1 MLILFSSPS
10 ALLHSINVDTLNFQY
25 VGMVDDC
32 WTMSFP
38 KTKTGQ
44 AGEKENAK
52 HVYANPL
59 EPAVCSILNNALHW
73 SCNARRAGTHKMYEG
88 QEQAA
93 RYNTG
98 LTALIEEL
106 RDELELLGA
115 AGEGSKLTSHGL
127 RKGAG
132 TYCACGSTC
141 APPPTSI
148 MLRADWALGAIL
160 SRYLKFADAGD
171 QYVGRVVSGLPC
183 DTVELATLPPH
194 FPMEFAELFAA
205 AAKDQFP
212 DLYAKYPHLRGNL
225 VSGIAS
231 LVYHHDWLQ
240 DNLGKEMPGTNP
252 FFTTS
257 LFRNK
262 DRLAKMRSVVTIDA
276 DRRLGEVKASGVPP
290 HVNIMRAMAV
300 QVQQLEDTREEL
312 RALTEEVRDFAKH
325 AVGELVAGVVN
336 AVELDCANR
345 GVVTI
350 SALQKVIAD
359 RDQALMG
366 RFEELLTAMPNSMP
380 VLVVV
385 TSQAQGSLPAHF
397 RTFMHTADQRHSDNP
412 QLWIV
417 PENFCFPDAAKTT
430 LDSAFSLWFGGDP
443 SNGISPFRKFKPD
456 SFGLKALSLQKK
468 GISLSLT
475 YSTYYAGIVRNQ
487 EALTEWRRIMLPMEA
502 VVIARLT
509 GAQTAAE
516 LNEAYDIALVALKQ
530 NFVGY
535 AFKKPRHTQLGIGTW
550 AKYMKP
556 SMIMAKGTPDDR
568 KSLAKRRRVLPH
580 LCTGDELAV
589 TQMLEKG
596 EQPHKIAKK

>member
-1 MLILFSSPS
+1 
-10 ALLHSINVDTLNFQY
+10 
-25 VGMVDDC
+25 
-32 WTMSFP
+32 
-38 KTKTGQ
+38 
-44 AGEKENAK
+44 
-52 HVYANPL
+52 
-59 EPAVCSILNNALHW
+59 
-73 SCNARRAGTHKMYEG
+73 
-88 QEQAA
+88 
-93 RYNTG
+93 
-98 LTALIEEL
+98 
-106 RDELELLGA
+106 
-115 AGEGSKLTSHGL
+115 
-127 RKGAG
+127 
-132 TYCACGSTC
+132 
-141 APPPTSI
+141 
-148 MLRADWALGAIL
+148 
-160 SRYLKFADAGD
+160 
-171 QYVGRVVSGLPC
+171 
-183 DTVELATLPPH
+183 
-194 FPMEFAELFAA
+194 
-205 AAKDQFP
+205 
-212 DLYAKYPHLRGNL
+212 
-225 VSGIAS
+225 
-231 LVYHHDWLQ
+231 
-240 DNLGKEMPGTNP
+240 
-252 FFTTS
+252 
-257 LFRNK
+257 
-262 DRLAKMRSVVTIDA
+262 
-276 DRRLGEVKASGVPP
+276 
-290 HVNIMRAMAV
+290 
-300 QVQQLEDTREEL
+300 
-312 RALTEEVRDFAKH
+312 
-325 AVGELVAGVVN
+325 VN

-468 GISLSLT
+468 GISLLLT

-535 AFKKPRHTQLGIGTW
+535 AFKKPRHHAAGHWDLGQVHEAQHDNGEGN
-550 AKYMKP
+550 P
-556 SMIMAKGTPDDR
+556 
-568 KSLAKRRRVLPH
+568 RRSQEPCQASQGSTAPLHR
-580 LCTGDELAV
+580 
-589 TQMLEKG
+589 
-596 EQPHKIAKK
+596 